1 MGLGGSGWMDGSVI
15 EVFESLLSSPC
26 GFPSQWMVA
35 PSLQPVPLALSK
47 VSSVPLKLAWAKGHL
62 RSWGRKTVPG
72 VEGWAACLLCPLPWH
87 QHTWEVGVGSQSG
100 SLFPSA
106 FRFGAFIS
114 ASLSQLPW
122 PLMEA
127 YVGQKCGSGP
137 APVKRPRGSVLLGGW
152 CGLGRSGLHL
162 PEVYK
167 EVTAACQSP
176 VFHATSVCAGNA
188 WNPEPLPRDT
198 VTPRV
203 GMGQAR
209 NHHRGGRRTETQPS
223 GIWVLF
229 CFLLMF

>member
-137 APVKRPRGSVLLGGW
+137 APVKRPRGSVLWGGGVALVGQA
-152 CGLGRSGLHL
+152 CISRKSIRKSRQRVRAPYSMPHQCVLGRLGI
-162 PEVYK
+162 
-167 EVTAACQSP
+167 QSLWP
-176 VFHATSVCAGNA
+176 G
-188 WNPEPLPRDT
+188 
-198 VTPRV
+198 
-203 GMGQAR
+203 
-209 NHHRGGRRTETQPS
+209 TQ
-223 GIWVLF
+223 
-229 CFLLMF
+229 